1 MATDPMPEDL
11 TPQVVITTE
20 FVIAALTADAD
31 EADPAVADHTPSHSA
46 VLNLTA
52 KSEYQDL
59 EVLPLELAVVALLVQ
74 LVLLLVALLME
85 LAVLALLAVLVVL
98 TEPLAVLLPVE
109 PLVVLLAVLVV
120 PAELLPVEPLAL
132 LVVLELLASVLLVL
146 QEMPLDSKVFKVL
159 MALV

>member
-20 FVIAALTADAD
+20 FVIAALTAEAD
-31 EADPAVADHTPSHSA
+31 EAAPAVADHTPSHSA

-85 LAVLALLAVLVVL
+85 LVVLALLAVLVVL
-98 TEPLAVLLPVE
+98 AEPLAV
-109 PLVVLLAVLVV
+109 
-120 PAELLPVEPLAL
+120 LLPVEPLAL

>member
-1 MATDPMPEDL
+1 MASSLPHQKDNSMATDPMPEDL

-20 FVIAALTADAD
+20 FVIAALTAEAD
-31 EADPAVADHTPSHSA
+31 EAAPAVADHTPSHSA

-74 LVLLLVALLME
+74 LVLLLVAHLME
-85 LAVLALLAVLVVL
+85 LVVLALLAV
-98 TEPLAVLLPVE
+98 
-109 PLVVLLAVLVV
+109 
-120 PAELLPVEPLAL
+120 LLPVEPLAL